1 MAIIITDECINC
13 GACEPEC
20 PNTAI
25 YEGFIINHSGLR
37 IRSKR
42 VGVEVSL
49 KPVFPS
55 STCRDCIRL
64 KLLLYC
70 IVFLYCLSL

>member
-25 YEGFIINHSGLR
+25 YEGADDWRYKDGTKGRWFYLMGLKWMLKMH
-37 IRSKR
+37 KR
-42 VGVEVSL
+42 HLMRYITLFQMYGM
-49 KPVFPS
+49 
-55 STCRDCIRL
+55 
-64 KLLLYC
+64 
-70 IVFLYCLSL
+70 